1 MIANK
6 LELFFI
12 SIICAKK
19 QPSIFSILLLSSN
32 FKAIDEILNFPKTS
46 FTAPKLG
53 KSGCSSYSLHNR
65 RFVNFIC
72 NAWHNNIDISS
83 ILCKGL
89 NNNPLKIIICT
100 IDSFLS

>member
-53 KSGCSSYSLHNR
+53 SRDVLP
-65 RFVNFIC
+65 
-72 NAWHNNIDISS
+72 
-83 ILCKGL
+83 ILY
-89 NNNPLKIIICT
+89 IIGVLLILYAMLGTT
-100 IDSFLS
+100 I